1 MTTLKKTGMQD
12 DSSDDEKLDN
22 VIKDALMRGG
32 SAIYAKGDKIQVH
45 KGDFTGIKGQ
55 VVSIEDAH
63 ITFTAIGIPQLT
75 KQLTVEVS
83 MVSKYFEPGDMVRI
97 IEAKYKGETGQVIDV
112 EASKVSV
119 VLDVSQQ
126 EIKIYANYLKLKSET
141 DTNLVAALNHKT
153 SFQAKD
159 LVNFN
164 GNKHIGLVLQV
175 HEDYLKII
183 D

>member
-75 KQLTVEVS
+75 K
-83 MVSKYFEPGDMVRI
+83 
-97 IEAKYKGETGQVIDV
+97 
-112 EASKVSV
+112 
-119 VLDVSQQ
+119 
-126 EIKIYANYLKLKSET
+126 
-141 DTNLVAALNHKT
+141 
-153 SFQAKD
+153 
-159 LVNFN
+159 
-164 GNKHIGLVLQV
+164 
-175 HEDYLKII
+175 
-183 D
+183 